1 MFLWV
6 LYCIFD
12 VLFNVVCY
20 ITNPIV
26 VLFGNEYGNLP
37 WLLTWWDNYDDC
49 MDVEWFIKEGHVP
62 SWCVYDYDKHYKFH
76 DSDEALQTRG
86 TYKSYVDILDPN
98 FTLKERLQRYAC
110 RVLWL
115 YRNCAYGFSYYVT
128 GRDVDGSQLIDKSR
142 LVLGQKLT
150 IKYYKNWKT
159 TGPFVVYGMIR
170 WNPKNIKWLQWT
182 KVDRKFILKIFL
194 GWKCHSVGLNEVS
207 RCMLALFVWPFK

>member
-6 LYCIFD
+6 LYCILD
-12 VLFNVVCY
+12 VLFNIICY

-26 VLFGNEYGNLP
+26 LLFADEKGNLP
-37 WLLTWWDNYDDC
+37 KIFKWWENWDDHL
-49 MDVEWFIKEGHVP
+49 DVEWMISEHHVP
-62 SWCVYDYDKHYKFH
+62 KWAEYDFNRHYKYY
-76 DSDEALQTRG
+76 SEWEALEKTG
-86 TYKSYVDILDPN
+86 VYKGFVVILDPN
-98 FTLKERLQRYAC
+98 FTLKERFQRYVC
-110 RVLWL
+110 RLVWL

-159 TGPFVVYGMIR
+159 TGPFVVYGMIK

-182 KVDRKFILKIFL
+182 KVDRNFILKIFL